1 MDLYAQPNDIYLTLT
16 RREYTL
22 ITKALT
28 GRLNPDPNERLGHD
42 DVPDAKELG
51 KDLMERR
58 LLRAEGEV
66 ELAQKAMEKAFSEES
81 W

>member
-1 MDLYAQPNDIYLTLT
+1 MDVNAQTNDIYLTLT

-28 GRLNPDPNERLGHD
+28 GRLSLLPVERLGHD

-51 KDLMERR
+51 RALMERR
-58 LLRAEGEV
+58 LVRAEDEV
-66 ELAQKAMEKAFSEES
+66 GLVRKAIENAFSEE
-81 W
+81 

>member
-1 MDLYAQPNDIYLTLT
+1 MDVNAQTNDIYLTLT

-28 GRLNPDPNERLGHD
+28 GRLSPNPVERLGHD

-51 KDLMERR
+51 KALMERR
-58 LLRAEGEV
+58 LVRAEDEV
-66 ELAQKAMEKAFSEES
+66 GLVRKALENAFKVL
-81 W
+81 